1 MGSPKKKAHRASLHS
16 PGTEMEPLIPPV
28 NERLGYLRPSRELLE
43 FYRDKISQFDGEQE
57 QLLQML
63 EKYKSI
69 IENQHK
75 LEGEVRQREGE
86 IAELQNA
93 LSDMQVYLYQEREQS
108 LRLHAENDRL
118 KIRELE
124 DRKKI
129 QHLLSLVDHDDGEIT
144 YFLREPPHKVTVKQK
159 HLESTEENL
168 NLRPTKLRPAVT
180 GKAREMRFKRAK
192 FADPGACDTL
202 EKYKNENQTLM
213 LQVEALQ
220 AQLEELTRLT
230 KEQVQSLQDDRQIKG
245 EEVQAERQRDEQ
257 RIAGLTNKLQQ
268 TQNLLYE
275 STKDFLQLKFD
286 TRAQEKIWMAEKD
299 HLFGELDACH
309 ERLRKAGFGDF
320 EAEHHQP
327 TRRSPT
333 QVSLTHFGTAATS
346 NGVIPSWT
354 AAPARGTSSWTAAP
368 IGVTQ
373 SWTAGPT
380 GVTPS
385 WPADPTG
392 VTPSWPAGPTGV
404 TQSWTAGPT
413 GVTPSWP
420 ADPTGVTPS
429 WPAGSTGVT
438 QSWTAGPTG
447 VTPSW
452 TAGPTGVNPSRDA
465 AGPSSVNPSRVAAG
479 PSGVNPS
486 LGAAG
491 PSGVN
496 PSRGAAGPS
505 GVNPSRGAAGPSGVN
520 PSHVAAGPSGVNPSL
535 GAADPSG
542 VNPSHVAAGPSGV
555 NPSLGAADPSGVNP
569 SRVAAGPSG
578 VNPSRVA
585 AGPSGVNPSRVAAGP
600 SGVNP
605 SRVAAGPSGFNP
617 SRGAAGPSG
626 VNPSLG
632 AAGPSGVNPSRGA
645 AGPSGVNPSR
655 GAAGPSGVNPSRGA
669 TGPTG
674 VNPSRGA
681 AGSTGVNPSRGATGP
696 TRVTQL
702 WNAAPIGVSPSQ
714 GDAVAAPLT
723 SATTGV
729 SQSRV
734 AATTTTRISSSR
746 APTSTGISST
756 RFHMQPQ
763 PDLSQRHKEEIKS
776 GQDHF
781 KEAQR
786 MAEMYR
792 EQCIALETELAQA
805 REQGDAGREIY
816 KERVSKTAKRL
827 QAMTQRYEA
836 LEKRRNLEVE
846 GFKTDLKQLR
856 HKLKDVE
863 KQLLQV
869 THNIGPNQDLAI
881 LQEVRES
888 NNRTKKVQNGLTVL
902 KAKIYGLENE
912 LRFC

>member
-57 QLLQML
+57 QLLKML

-75 LEGEVRQREGE
+75 LESELRQREGE

-144 YFLREPPHKVTVKQK
+144 YFLREPPHQVTVKQK

-230 KEQVQSLQDDRQIKG
+230 KEQVQSLQDDRQIKS

-320 EAEHHQP
+320 EVEHLQP

-333 QVSLTHFGTAATS
+333 QVSLTPFGTAATS
-346 NGVIPSWT
+346 NGVIPNWT

-368 IGVTQ
+368 IDVTQ
-373 SWTAGPT
+373 SWTAAPIGVTPSRGAAGPTGVTPSWPADPT

-413 GVTPSWP
+413 GVTPSW
-420 ADPTGVTPS
+420 
-429 WPAGSTGVT
+429 
-438 QSWTAGPTG
+438 
-447 VTPSW
+447 
-452 TAGPTGVNPSRDA
+452 TAGPTGVNPSRGAAGPSGVNPSHGAAGPSGVNLSRVA

-496 PSRGAAGPS
+496 PSRGAAGPCGVNPSRVAAGPSSVNPSLGAADPSVNPSRVAAGPS

-520 PSHVAAGPSGVNPSL
+520 PSLGVAGPSGV
-535 GAADPSG
+535 
-542 VNPSHVAAGPSGV
+542 
-555 NPSLGAADPSGVNP
+555 
-569 SRVAAGPSG
+569 
-578 VNPSRVA
+578 
-585 AGPSGVNPSRVAAGP
+585 
-600 SGVNP
+600 
-605 SRVAAGPSGFNP
+605 NP

-626 VNPSLG
+626 VNPSRG

-669 TGPTG
+669 TGPT
-674 VNPSRGA
+674 
-681 AGSTGVNPSRGATGP
+681 
-696 TRVTQL
+696 RVTPL

-714 GDAVAAPLT
+714 GDAAAAPLT

-734 AATTTTRISSSR
+734 AATTSRISSSR